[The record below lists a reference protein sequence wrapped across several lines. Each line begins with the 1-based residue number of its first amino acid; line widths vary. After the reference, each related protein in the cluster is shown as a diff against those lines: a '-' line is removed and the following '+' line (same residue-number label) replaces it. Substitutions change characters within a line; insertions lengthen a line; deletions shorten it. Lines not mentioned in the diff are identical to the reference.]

1 MAVEDKSLAAP
12 KPAANAGGASDELL
26 NKTVEEFEMSV
37 RVKKCLQRLN
47 IRTIGELV
55 SRTEAELLGCK
66 NFGVTSLNEIK
77 QKLSAAR
84 PVASQPRLIEK

>member
-1 MAVEDKSLAAP
+1 MKIKSLAP
-12 KPAANAGGASDELL
+12 HKSAANAASASDELL
-26 NKTVEEFEMSV
+26 NKTVEDFEMSV

-47 IRTIGELV
+47 IHTIGDIV

-77 QKLSAAR
+77 QKLSALGLSLR
-84 PVASQPRLIEK
+84 SLD